1 MEALFM
7 RGFLTIQ
14 QKFSQKIIH
23 KGKQNT
29 ERIEGHLRSRLVKK
43 AAVLWG

>member
-1 MEALFM
+1 M

-29 ERIEGHLRSRLVKK
+29 ERIEGHLRSRQKWLVKK